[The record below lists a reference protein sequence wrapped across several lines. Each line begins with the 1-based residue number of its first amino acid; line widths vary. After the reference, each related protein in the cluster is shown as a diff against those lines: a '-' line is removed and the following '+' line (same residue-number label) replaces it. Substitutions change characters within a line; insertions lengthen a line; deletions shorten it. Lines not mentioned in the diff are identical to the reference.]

1 MLVVFHFD
9 TAPFHLYALEYA
21 MRCAALGDLPSAASC
36 LDIEPVLVYAGRFD
50 ADRPSARAQRSTSTR
65 QLRASPSLSESGS
78 SDARAMS
85 MLTARHALV
94 PVTHESNV
102 VGLDGSLGT
111 QPSRERTGGQLVNET
126 HEVGFAS
133 VGTNAVTN

>member
-1 MLVVFHFD
+1 
-9 TAPFHLYALEYA
+9 
-21 MRCAALGDLPSAASC
+21 MRCVALGDLPSAASC

-94 PVTHESNV
+94 PVTHESNGV
-102 VGLDGSLGT
+102 SLDGSSLVGT
-111 QPSRERTGGQLVNET
+111 QPSRERTGGQLVNEA
-126 HEVGFAS
+126 HEVGFTS
-133 VGTNAVTN
+133 VRTNAVAD